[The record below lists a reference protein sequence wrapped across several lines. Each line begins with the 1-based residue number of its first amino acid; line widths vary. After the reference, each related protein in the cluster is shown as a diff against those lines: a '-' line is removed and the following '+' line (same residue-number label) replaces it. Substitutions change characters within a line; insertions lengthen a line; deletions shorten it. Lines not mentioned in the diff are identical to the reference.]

1 MAEFKNYVNS
11 LEAILEMVN
20 KENPSAIILSGD
32 FNARSPLFW
41 EGDNGTKEGEI
52 LSQFLISNNMEEL
65 INEPT
70 HIRDDG
76 SQTCI
81 DLICTDQPFLFVDS
95 GVLPSLDPHSKH
107 NIIHGRLN
115 FLAPS
120 PPPYKR
126 RIWDY
131 NKAKIEDIR
140 KSLIDVNWHCLFHQL
155 SVDEMALVFTDT
167 VLDIFSKNIPNKIVT
182 CHDKDAAWITP
193 QVKAAIKRNS
203 RVYSKWNKRGRR
215 PEERAKV
222 VDTQN
227 QTSKLI
233 KQAKNSYY
241 EKLGNLLEDPSCGE
255 KHFWNAFKK
264 LANKK
269 KTTNIPPII
278 ENNVYVTDFHQKST
292 IFNDYFAKQCTIH
305 DNGSTLPQLIYRT
318 NSVLSNIVINLD
330 EIVGIILKQN
340 VRKAHGCDKVSM
352 AMLKLCPKE
361 IAVPLRIIFQKCI
374 DTGKFP
380 DSWKLANVQPIHKK
394 NDRQIKSN
402 YRPISLLP
410 LCGKILEKIIF
421 DQVYAFLD
429 ENRLISTMQS
439 GFRPGDSC
447 IYQLISITS
456 DIYKISKIRTKLAL
470 FS

>member
-1 MAEFKNYVNS
+1 MESNVAFRLLVLGTLLVMAGIETNPGPTSRRNLSFAVWNLDSLPARDYARIPLLESLQAEHSFDIFGVCESALNSGIPNDSILVEGFSPDPFRADKADGTRNGGVCLYYREDLPIKSRNDLAIIPETVVAEIKLNRKKIFFVLSYRHPNIPMAEFKNYVNS
-11 LEAILEMVN
+11 LETILEMAN

-81 DLICTDQPFLFVDS
+81 DLNCTDQPFLLVDS

-269 KTTNIPPII
+269 KND
-278 ENNVYVTDFHQKST
+278 EYSANNR
-292 IFNDYFAKQCTIH
+292 KQRVC
-305 DNGSTLPQLIYRT
+305 N
-318 NSVLSNIVINLD
+318 
-330 EIVGIILKQN
+330 
-340 VRKAHGCDKVSM
+340 
-352 AMLKLCPKE
+352 
-361 IAVPLRIIFQKCI
+361 
-374 DTGKFP
+374 
-380 DSWKLANVQPIHKK
+380 
-394 NDRQIKSN
+394 
-402 YRPISLLP
+402 
-410 LCGKILEKIIF
+410 
-421 DQVYAFLD
+421 
-429 ENRLISTMQS
+429 
-439 GFRPGDSC
+439 
-447 IYQLISITS
+447 
-456 DIYKISKIRTKLAL
+456 
-470 FS
+470 